1 MTTYTRFKLRNG
13 TAAEWTAANP
23 TMLQGEIGVE
33 TDTRR
38 YKIGDG
44 ITAWTGLSY
53 YIDGIDGVA
62 IRGQCSKMDDGTIDI
77 TTQGTYVSTGL
88 TATLDTDTNYG
99 MVLGT
104 DDAFGLKNDSG
115 ATKLFRIYGS
125 FDANTVTQNNKVLGI
140 KLAKNG
146 TAIDETEC
154 RAYTGG
160 SNEEAKLVTS
170 WMVELDDGDEV
181 SLLIANHSNTTDII
195 LKRGRIVA
203 AEVRA

>member
-23 TMLQGEIGVE
+23 TLLQGEIGVE
-33 TDTRR
+33 TDTRK

-44 ITAWTGLSY
+44 STAWAGLSY
-53 YIDGIDGVA
+53 YIDGVA
-62 IRGQCSKMDDGTIDI
+62 VRGQCTKMDDGTIDI
-77 TTQGTYVSTGL
+77 TSQGTYISTGL

-104 DDAFGLKNDSG
+104 TDAFGLKNDSS

-125 FDANTVTQNNKVLGI
+125 IDATDGNNSTLGI

-146 TAIDETEC
+146 TAIDESEC
-154 RAYTGG
+154 RAFTGSG
-160 SNEEAKLVTS
+160 AQEAKLVTS
-170 WMVELDDGDEV
+170 WMVELEDGDEI
-181 SLLIANHSNTTDII
+181 SLMIANHSNTTDIT

-203 AEVRA
+203 DEVRA

>member
-1 MTTYTRFKLRNG
+1 MTTFTRFKLRNG

-23 TMLQGEIGVE
+23 TLLQGEIGVE

-44 ITAWTGLSY
+44 STAWAGLSY
-53 YIDGIDGVA
+53 YIDGVA

-77 TTQGTYVSTGL
+77 TSQGAYISTGL
-88 TATLDTDTNYG
+88 TATLDSSTAYG

-115 ATKLFRIYGS
+115 GTKLFRIYGS
-125 FDANTVTQNNKVLGI
+125 MDATDGNNSTLGV

-146 TAIDETEC
+146 VAIDNSEC
-154 RAYTGG
+154 RAFTGSG
-160 SNEEAKLVTS
+160 AQEAKLVTS

-181 SLLIANHSNTTDII
+181 SLLIANHSNTTDIT
-195 LKRGRIVA
+195 LKRGRVIA
-203 AEVRA
+203 IEVRA

>member
-1 MTTYTRFKLRNG
+1 VTTYTRFKLRNG

-23 TMLQGEIGVE
+23 TLLQGEIGVE

-44 ITAWTGLSY
+44 STAWVGLSY
-53 YIDGIDGVA
+53 YIDGVA
-62 IRGQCSKMDDGTIDI
+62 IRGQCSKMTDGTIDI
-77 TTQGTYVSTGL
+77 TTQGAYVTTGL
-88 TATLDTDTNYG
+88 TATLDSSTANG
-99 MVLGT
+99 MALGT

-125 FDANTVTQNNKVLGI
+125 IDATDGNNSTLGV

-146 TAIDETEC
+146 VAIDNSEC
-154 RAYTGG
+154 RAFTGSG
-160 SNEEAKLVTS
+160 AQEAKLVTS

-181 SLLIANHSNTTDII
+181 SLLIANHSNTTDIT
-195 LKRGRIVA
+195 LKRGRVIAV
-203 AEVRA
+203 EVRA

>member
-44 ITAWTGLSY
+44 TTAWAGLSY
-53 YIDGIDGVA
+53 YIDGVA
-62 IRGQCSKMDDGTIDI
+62 IRGQCSKVTEGTIDI
-77 TTQGTYVSTGL
+77 TTQGAYVTTGL
-88 TATLDTDTNYG
+88 TATLDAGTAYG

-104 DDAFGLKNDSG
+104 TDAFGLKNDSG
-115 ATKLFRIYGS
+115 GTKLFRVFGS
-125 FDANTVTQNNKVLGI
+125 IDATNGNNSTLGI

-146 TAIDETEC
+146 TAIDQTEC
-154 RAYTGG
+154 RAFTGSG
-160 SNEEAKLVTS
+160 AAEAKLVTS

-181 SLLIANHSNTTDII
+181 SLLVANHSGTSDLS

-203 AEVRA
+203 DEVRS

>member
-1 MTTYTRFKLRNG
+1 VTTYTRFKLRNG

-23 TMLQGEIGVE
+23 TLLQGEIGVE
-33 TDTRR
+33 TDTRK

-44 ITAWTGLSY
+44 STAWNGLSY
-53 YIDGIDGVA
+53 YIDGVA
-62 IRGQCSKMDDGTIDI
+62 IRGQCSKMTDGTIDI
-77 TTQGTYVSTGL
+77 TTQGTYVTTGL
-88 TATLDTDTNYG
+88 TATLDSSTAYG

-125 FDANTVTQNNKVLGI
+125 IDATDGNNSTLGV

-146 TAIDETEC
+146 VAIDNSEC
-154 RAYTGG
+154 RAFTGSG
-160 SNEEAKLVTS
+160 AQEAKLVTS
-170 WMVELDDGDEV
+170 WMVELEDGDEV

-195 LKRGRIVA
+195 LKRGRVIAV
-203 AEVRA
+203 EVRA

>member
-23 TMLQGEIGVE
+23 TLLQGEIGVE

-44 ITAWTGLSY
+44 STAWVGLSY
-53 YIDGIDGVA
+53 YIDGVA
-62 IRGQCSKMDDGTIDI
+62 IRGQCSKMTDGTIDI
-77 TTQGTYVSTGL
+77 TTQGAYVTTGL
-88 TATLDTDTNYG
+88 TATLDSSTANG
-99 MVLGT
+99 MALGT

-125 FDANTVTQNNKVLGI
+125 IDATDGNNSTLGV

-146 TAIDETEC
+146 VAIDNSEC
-154 RAYTGG
+154 RAFTGSG
-160 SNEEAKLVTS
+160 AQEAKLVTS

-181 SLLIANHSNTTDII
+181 SLLIANHSNTTDIT
-195 LKRGRIVA
+195 LKRGRVIAV
-203 AEVRA
+203 EVRA

>member
-23 TMLQGEIGVE
+23 TLLQGEIGVE
-33 TDTRR
+33 TDTRK

-44 ITAWTGLSY
+44 STAWAGLSY
-53 YIDGIDGVA
+53 YIDGVA
-62 IRGQCSKMDDGTIDI
+62 IRGQCSKTTDGTINI
-77 TTQGTYVSTGL
+77 TTQGTYISTGL
-88 TATLDTDTNYG
+88 TATLDSSTAYQ

-104 DDAFGLKNDSG
+104 DDTFGLKNDSG

-125 FDANTVTQNNKVLGI
+125 IDATDGNNNTLGI

-154 RAYTGG
+154 RAFTGSG
-160 SNEEAKLVTS
+160 AQEAKLVTS
-170 WMVELDDGDEV
+170 WMVELDDGDEI
-181 SLLIANHSNTTDII
+181 SLMIANHSSTTDITF
-195 LKRGRIVA
+195 KRGRIVA

>member
-13 TAAEWTAANP
+13 TASEWTAANP
-23 TMLQGEIGVE
+23 TLLQGEIGVE
-33 TDTRR
+33 TDTRK

-44 ITAWTGLSY
+44 STAWAGLSY
-53 YIDGIDGVA
+53 YIDGVA
-62 IRGQCSKMDDGTIDI
+62 VRGQCTKMDDGTIDI
-77 TTQGTYVSTGL
+77 TSQGTYISTGL

-104 DDAFGLKNDSG
+104 TDAFGLKNDSS

-125 FDANTVTQNNKVLGI
+125 IDATDGNNSTLGI

-146 TAIDETEC
+146 TAIDESEC
-154 RAYTGG
+154 RAFTGSG
-160 SNEEAKLVTS
+160 AQEAKLVTS
-170 WMVELDDGDEV
+170 WMVELEDGDEI
-181 SLLIANHSNTTDII
+181 SLMIANHSNTTDIT

-203 AEVRA
+203 DEVRA